1 MFLITLRRGKMAQMS
16 VKITAGDNGIG
27 GKGLTVT
34 KGRWRIGRTNVGFRA
49 EDLPYAY
56 LRFRV

>member
-1 MFLITLRRGKMAQMS
+1 MAQMS